1 MSTEDRRAKADNSDD
16 RRKKANGEGTIG
28 RRADGRYQGRYT
40 IVDRSGRRH
49 RISVYGSTRE
59 DVAKQLRRKLV
70 DRDRGRSVA
79 PTRET
84 LGEHLGE
91 WLESEK
97 PNLAPMTWQA
107 YESISRMQLV
117 PRLGSIALSRL
128 RPQQVQ
134 ALLGD
139 LLAEGKSPKTARN
152 VHGAL
157 HAALQRAVEW
167 ELIADNPASEPRVKL
182 PKRDPRDMHTLS
194 AEEVRAV
201 LVAAQE
207 DELCA
212 LWTAMLTTGMRQGEL
227 LALRWR
233 DVDLEAGRLH
243 VVASSVRLS
252 CHARELLGVA
262 TSEPLRRDPKT
273 KRGMRVVE
281 LPQLAVD
288 AFREHRRQ
296 VKVLELTGRVFN
308 RPDRRA
314 LAVPTLYT
322 RWHALLKRAGV
333 PRVRPHDARHTV
345 ATLLLGAGEN
355 PKIVQELLGHSTVA
369 ITMDVYSHATPTM
382 HREAA
387 RKLDGLLGT
396 PLQQAR

>member
-1 MSTEDRRAKADNSDD
+1 MTPRTTDHDDSQRVQKRR
-16 RRKKANGEGTIG
+16 NGEGSIVL
-28 RRADGRYQGRYT
+28 RADGRWQARFSFE
-40 IVDRSGRRH
+40 RNGRRH
-49 RISVYGSTRE
+49 RVSLYGRTRE
-59 DVAKQLRRKLV
+59 EVAKQLRAKLV
-70 DRDRGRSVA
+70 ERDRGRSIA

-84 LGEHLGE
+84 LEEHLGE
-91 WLESEK
+91 WLDSERR
-97 PNLAPMTWQA
+97 NLAPMTWQA

-117 PRLGSIALSRL
+117 PRLGKVALSRL

-134 ALLGD
+134 AMLADLLG
-139 LLAEGKSPKTARN
+139 EGKSPKTVRN

-167 ELIADNPASEPRVKL
+167 DLIADNPASEPRVKL
-182 PKRDPRDMHTLS
+182 PKRDPRDMRTLS
-194 AEEVRAV
+194 AEQVQAV
-201 LVAAQE
+201 LVAAQQ

-212 LWTAMLTTGMRQGEL
+212 LWTAMLTTGLRQGEL
-227 LALRWR
+227 LALRWSE
-233 DVDLEAGRLH
+233 VDLEAGRLH

-252 CHARELLGVA
+252 SRARELLGVT

-296 VKVLELTGRVFN
+296 VKVVELNGRVFN
-308 RPDRRA
+308 RPDGRA

-322 RWHALLKRAGV
+322 RWHALLKRSGV
-333 PRVRPHDARHTV
+333 PPVRPHDARHTV
-345 ATLLLGAGEN
+345 ATLLLGAGQH

-387 RKLDGLLGT
+387 RKLDSLLGT
-396 PLQQAR
+396 PQLQRVQ